1 MGAPL
6 QDTAAYAVK
15 LGKLTFVDRAG
26 SLMSLWFSAGLPL
39 GPM

>member
-1 MGAPL
+1 MGAQL

-15 LGKLTFVDRAG
+15 LGKLTIVYHAG
-26 SLMSLWFSAGLPL
+26 SLMSLWFSDGLRL